1 MADVFP
7 HRAPQGAR
15 AALAGAALGSLLALG
30 ALPAAGADA
39 HKDPFERVNRATF
52 AFNDLLDR
60 MIARPAARAYKAVV
74 PEIARHGISNFFGNL
89 SYPTV
94 AINNALQGKFRLAAS
109 DTARFVVNTVVGVG
123 GFGDPATRFGLKAH
137 DEDFGQTLGWWGVP
151 PGPYVVLPLLGPSD
165 FRDAPSRYVD
175 RYANP
180 EHYLRSVRTQYRV
193 TAVGLLDRRA
203 QLLSAD
209 EALNQAF
216 DRYAL
221 IRNAYQQHREYLVH
235 DGNVPEE
242 SYDEPLE
249 DTPSDAPGEP
259 SEPKPQ

>member
-1 MADVFP
+1 
-7 HRAPQGAR
+7 
-15 AALAGAALGSLLALG
+15 L
-30 ALPAAGADA
+30 
-39 HKDPFERVNRATF
+39 ERVNRATF

-74 PEIARHGISNFFGNL
+74 PEIARRGIGNFFGNL

-109 DTARFVVNTVVGVG
+109 DAARFMVNTVVGVG

-151 PGPYVVLPLLGPSD
+151 PGPYLVLPLLGPSD

-175 RYANP
+175 RYTSP
-180 EHYLRSVRTQYRV
+180 DHYLRSVRTEYRV
-193 TAVGLLDRRA
+193 MAVGLLDKRA

-209 EALNQAF
+209 DVLKQAF
-216 DRYAL
+216 DPYAL
-221 IRNAYQQHREYLVH
+221 VRNAYQQHREYLVH

-242 SYDEPLE
+242 SYEEPLD
-249 DTPSDAPGEP
+249 DTPPDAAREP
-259 SEPKPQ
+259 SEPKPK